1 MLLDDLMPVWDT
13 ETKASRIIHAPAPR
27 VWAAARAMGIRTL
40 LPVRLLLNL
49 REFPSRL
56 SGLPLEQFSVIAET
70 PGVEVV
76 RAICGPLWAFR
87 GNILD
92 IAPQEILN
100 LQQPGLTKAC
110 WSFHLEVLSPNCT
123 RLTTITRTRSTSPE
137 AREKFLAYWRI
148 VGPVAAAMRRYMLH
162 VIARELR

>member
-1 MLLDDLMPVWDT
+1 MLLDELMPVWDT

-27 VWAAARAMGIRTL
+27 VWLAARAMGIRTL

-49 REFPSRL
+49 RELPSRL
-56 SGLPLEQFSVIAET
+56 SRRPLEEFSVVAET

-92 IAPQEILN
+92 LPPQEIPGF
-100 LQQPGLTKAC
+100 QQPGYTKAY
-110 WSFHLEVLSPNCT
+110 WSFHVEVLSPNCKG
-123 RLTTITRTRSTSPE
+123 LTTITRTYSTSPE
-137 AREKFLAYWRI
+137 AREKFLAYWRM
-148 VGPVAAAMRRYMLH
+148 VGPVAAAMRRYMLS
-162 VIARELR
+162 VIDRSL